1 MKIAVVGTSN
11 SILNTGYAPL
21 YQAMEYPN
29 QVDNFS
35 IGATICQYIP
45 FALEKYAILEN
56 YDVLITDS
64 CPNDS
69 DCFYCRQRTADW
81 FYNELYTIFS
91 AIKESKIKH
100 LHLIFPYQ
108 HSNVLQKIHGQICEE
123 LSIPCLDIGTILSPF
138 AEQAKQPLMQDIHHV
153 SPYFARQLA
162 YLIKQKRL
170 QIQANPG
177 TKPHMP
183 YKTKQYLYYDL
194 TKNFQGQF
202 PLVTRAS
209 SHISEQF
216 IHLKTNQ
223 ELHIPHLPALNF
235 EGLYFYTNK
244 DAGFFSLTSQHACN
258 NYSLYFPSADYIFYQ
273 PIPQNTF
280 AVENFLTFQAGYKK
294 SAAMFIRENNA
305 APPQKDQSEL
315 LLNALLFSKALN
327 PPRTWEE
334 KNSAQDFE
342 ADSQLFEKIHTVI
355 MQIAQQKE
363 REPILPPEIIFIA
376 ASLYPNNAYVR
387 KEFNNHLKHT
397 NNPYYFYYFTQ
408 FYLMPRKKY
417 SLAIVLLE
425 RALQIKAIIPCME
438 LLVTC
443 YLKKNLF
450 AKALKLLKKKMP
462 ANHITTYKLFCMLAA
477 AMQNDKLF
485 FQNAQKILLC
495 SSHIDYLLFLA
506 SSCIQLQ
513 AFQEAVTLLNTAL
526 TDQRNFRPDNAE
538 KNMQRIQKLMQNIEE
553 QSE

>member
-11 SILNTGYAPL
+11 SILNNGYAPL
-21 YQAMEYPN
+21 YQAMEYPY

-35 IGATICQYIP
+35 IGAAICQYIP

-56 YDVLITDS
+56 YDFLITDS

-69 DCFYCRQRTADW
+69 DCFYCRQRSADW

-108 HSNVLQKIHGQICEE
+108 RSNVLQKIHGQICEE

-138 AEQAKQPLMQDIHHV
+138 ADLAKQPLMQDIQHV
-153 SPYFARQLA
+153 SAYFAKQLA
-162 YLIKQKRL
+162 YLIKQKRQ
-170 QIQANPG
+170 QILTNPE
-177 TKPHMP
+177 TKPRMP
-183 YKTKQYLYYDL
+183 YKTKQYIYYDL

-202 PLVTRAS
+202 PLITRAS
-209 SHISEQF
+209 SHISGQF

-223 ELHIPHLPALNF
+223 ELHINNLPALNF

-244 DAGFFSLTSQHACN
+244 EAGFFSLTSQHACN
-258 NYSLYFPSADYIFYQ
+258 NYSLYFPTADYVFYQ

-280 AVENFLTFQAGYKK
+280 AVENFLTLQAGYKK

-305 APPQKDQSEL
+305 APQNKDQSEL
-315 LLNALLFSKALN
+315 LLSALLFSKALN

-334 KNSAQDFE
+334 KISAQDLE
-342 ADSQLFEKIHTVI
+342 TNRQLFEKIHTVI
-355 MQIAQQKE
+355 TQFAQHKE
-363 REPILPPEIIFIA
+363 RETVLPPEIILIA
-376 ASLYPNNAYVR
+376 ASLYPNNAFVR
-387 KEFNNHLKHT
+387 KEFINLLKQT

-408 FYLMPRKKY
+408 YYLMPRKKY
-417 SLAIVLLE
+417 TLAINLLE
-425 RALQIKAIIPCME
+425 KALQIKKIIPLME

-443 YLKKNLF
+443 YLKKNLY
-450 AKALKLLKKKMP
+450 AKALKLLKQKMP

-477 AMQNDKLF
+477 AMQNNKLF
-485 FQNAQKILLC
+485 FQNAQKILSC

-506 SSCIQLQ
+506 SSCIQLK
-513 AFQEAVTLLNTAL
+513 AFQEAVTLLETAL
-526 TDQRNFRPDNAE
+526 AEQRNFRPDNAE
-538 KNMQRIQKLMQNIEE
+538 KNMLRINALMQEIKE
-553 QSE
+553 QS